1 MSYLDVV
8 ILAIIEGVTEFL
20 PISSTGHLIIF
31 SRLLDIIPSTFTT
44 SFNITIQLGAILA
57 VVSLYGLR
65 LKENKD
71 LLFKVLVAFIPTA
84 IIGLTAY
91 SALKN
96 YLLHNLA
103 LTVIALGAGGVLII
117 YFERWYKKQLTISAN
132 FNELTY
138 KQALWLGLAQALA
151 IVPGV
156 SRSGATII
164 AGLYMGL
171 PRVAVV
177 EFSFLLAIPTM
188 LAATAYDLYK
198 SAGSFVA
205 ADWSLLG
212 LGFVISYLTAWVTVK
227 WLMKFIK
234 THDFTAFGVYRV
246 LLAVLLWWLL
256 LG

>member
-1 MSYLDVV
+1 M
-8 ILAIIEGVTEFL
+8 
-20 PISSTGHLIIF
+20 
-31 SRLLDIIPSTFTT
+31 
-44 SFNITIQLGAILA
+44 
-57 VVSLYGLR
+57 
-65 LKENKD
+65 
-71 LLFKVLVAFIPTA
+71 
-84 IIGLTAY
+84 
-91 SALKN
+91 
-96 YLLHNLA
+96 
-103 LTVIALGAGGVLII
+103 GGVLII
-117 YFERWYKKQLTISAN
+117 LFERWYKKQLTISAN

-138 KQALWLGLAQALA
+138 TQALWLGLAQALA

-188 LAATAYDLYK
+188 LAATLYDLYK

-205 ADWSLLG
+205 DDWSLL
-212 LGFVISYLTAWVTVK
+212 LFGFAVSYLTAWVTVK